1 MKNHEREEIFKLID
15 QEKKNQNYLKV
26 LSLYGEL
33 LKENIYDFN
42 IYGSMAKIYYLIEDY
57 DASVRFNLIALH
69 LSILESE
76 EVLKTG
82 STVAKEMVEM
92 IKNLKE
98 LTDHLMKI
106 DKILKNLIF
115 CEPTVTHLGHSLL
128 DSGIDNESKN
138 LYIKLLKGEE
148 IDLNEK
154 YKKSEMELY
163 YPLGILFSA
172 VMLDTELKK
181 EEIVEYYL
189 SYDSSAMRTVYEKVL
204 ELYENYKFDQ
214 S

>member
-1 MKNHEREEIFKLID
+1 MKNDNREEIFKIID
-15 QEKKNQNYLKV
+15 QEKKKENYLKV

-33 LKENIYDFN
+33 LKENTYDFN
-42 IYGSMAKIYYLIEDY
+42 LYGSMAKIYYLLEDY
-57 DASVRFNLIALH
+57 DASVRFNLISIH

-76 EVLKTG
+76 DVLQTN

-92 IKNLKE
+92 IKNLKG
-98 LTDHLMKI
+98 LTDHLQKI

-138 LYIKLLKGEE
+138 LYIKLLKGEK
-148 IDLNEK
+148 INLNEK
-154 YKKSEMELY
+154 YKKSEMEFY
-163 YPLGILFSA
+163 YPVGILFSA
-172 VMLDTELKK
+172 VMIETTLKK

-189 SYDSSAMRTVYEKVL
+189 SYDSSAMRTVYEKVI

-214 S
+214 T

>member
-1 MKNHEREEIFKLID
+1 MKNDNREEIFKLID
-15 QEKKNQNYLKV
+15 QEKKKENYLKV

-33 LKENIYDFN
+33 LKDNVYDFN
-42 IYGSMAKIYYLIEDY
+42 LYASMAKIYYLLGDY
-57 DASVRFNLIALH
+57 DASVRFNLIAVH
-69 LSILESE
+69 LSLLESE
-76 EVLKTG
+76 DILKTD

-98 LTDHLMKI
+98 LTDDLKKI

-128 DSGIDNESKN
+128 DSGIDNEYKL
-138 LYIKLLKGEE
+138 LYTKLLKGEA

-163 YPLGILFSA
+163 YPFGILFSA
-172 VMLDTELKK
+172 IILETRLKK

-189 SYDSSAMRTVYEKVL
+189 SYDSSTMRTVYEKVL

-214 S
+214 T

>member
-1 MKNHEREEIFKLID
+1 MKNESREEIFKMID
-15 QEKKNQNYLKV
+15 QEKKKGNYLQV

-42 IYGSMAKIYYLIEDY
+42 LYGSMAKIYYLLEDY
-57 DASVRFNLIALH
+57 DASVRFNLIAIH

-76 EVLKTG
+76 DILQTD
-82 STVAKEMVEM
+82 STLAKEMVEM

-98 LTDHLMKI
+98 LTDHLKKI

-138 LYIKLLKGEE
+138 LYVKLLKGEK
-148 IDLNEK
+148 IDLDEK

-163 YPLGILFSA
+163 YPVGILFSA
-172 VMLDTELKK
+172 VMLDTGLKK
-181 EEIVEYYL
+181 EEILEYYL
-189 SYDSSAMRTVYEKVL
+189 SCDSSTMKNVYEKVL

-214 S
+214 T